1 MTLLLNPI
9 FSLNDGGIYW
19 IFASVIEVYP
29 NDGHYFAK
37 YPGDFRRINCFEISE
52 NLGEEKSF
60 RINILEQEE

>member
-29 NDGHYFAK
+29 NDSSYFAK
-37 YPGDFRRINCFEISE
+37 YQEI
-52 NLGEEKSF
+52 LGELIVLKFQIVS
-60 RINILEQEE
+60 RMRKR

>member
-37 YPGDFRRINCFEISE
+37 YQGI
-52 NLGEEKSF
+52 LGELIVLKF
-60 RINILEQEE
+60 QRI

>member
-29 NDGHYFAK
+29 NDVL
-37 YPGDFRRINCFEISE
+37 I
-52 NLGEEKSF
+52 LQ
-60 RINILEQEE
+60 NIRGFLDG